1 MKVASTGLRHIGQNN
16 LNHKTHIMKRVLM
29 AAFTVCTLL
38 FSSTVLHAQ
47 ARASIVNGYA
57 AEFYAG
63 GRIEM
68 ATPANVVKWA
78 TALSKELDALSSKL
92 AKIRTK
98 NPREAKTK
106 KLIEDAR
113 TLCKQIIS
121 KGQTLTAADAKKHDK
136 WFWNGMFS
144 LVGDCLETNPGSEC
158 CFSCNGGG
166 AGYSDFW
173 CKANCFVWRFP
184 SLD

>member
-1 MKVASTGLRHIGQNN
+1 MKKL
-16 LNHKTHIMKRVLM
+16 MM
-29 AAFTVCTLL
+29 AAFTGCLILCSV
-38 FSSTVLHAQ
+38 TVLNAQ
-47 ARASIVNGYA
+47 RRSVVNGYA

-92 AKIRTK
+92 AKIKITTAK
-98 NPREAKTK
+98 EAKTK

-113 TLCKQIIS
+113 ARCAQIIR
-121 KGQTLTAADAKKHDK
+121 KGQQLTAADAKVHDK

-173 CKANCFVWRFP
+173 CKANCFVWQFP

>member
-1 MKVASTGLRHIGQNN
+1 MGCAILCSV
-16 LNHKTHIMKRVLM
+16 
-29 AAFTVCTLL
+29 
-38 FSSTVLHAQ
+38 TVLNAQ
-47 ARASIVNGYA
+47 RTSVVNGYA
-57 AEFYAG
+57 PEFYAG

-78 TALSKELDALSSKL
+78 TELNRELEKLMPKLSKIKTTN
-92 AKIRTK
+92 AK
-98 NPREAKTK
+98 EAKTK

-113 TLCKQIIS
+113 ARCAQIIR
-121 KGQTLTAADAKKHDK
+121 KGQQLTTADARVHDK